1 MFPLQGVA
9 VELVPD
15 GNGRRPCRP
24 FSAKPESL
32 SFHSTALDLHK
43 IQTMKIRLVLA
54 NNGSVARDHLS
65 LERTFLSYVR
75 TSLALACAGVAVV
88 QFCTL
93 ASTGLGNIQA
103 FARPLGAST
112 VVLAIALLV
121 VGVIRFYTLGG
132 EESSLSR
139 NKMVVAL
146 AGERAVYRLTSLKI
160 DRRSTELC
168 LYF

>member
-1 MFPLQGVA
+1 
-9 VELVPD
+9 
-15 GNGRRPCRP
+15 
-24 FSAKPESL
+24 
-32 SFHSTALDLHK
+32 
-43 IQTMKIRLVLA
+43 MKIRLVLA

-121 VGVIRFYTLGG
+121 VGVIRFYTVQTHLTRG
-132 EESSLSR
+132 LFPVSR
-139 NKMVVAL
+139 IFVYVISTFLVAL
-146 AGERAVYRLTSLKI
+146 IAVVFGALVSEQKSY
-160 DRRSTELC
+160 
-168 LYF
+168 